1 MPPDEQR
8 PPGRP
13 IGLQLA
19 LTAKSVGMAFN
30 AALQAQGG
38 SVPVWLI
45 LNALTLE
52 ELETQLDLARS
63 LGIEG
68 PTLTRHLD
76 NLEEAGLVERRRS
89 DEDRRAVRVALTP
102 AGRTAHRS
110 MRGQVIGFNQRL
122 LRGIS
127 EDEQAQLRDLLD
139 RLGANAGEAGGAR
152 SGSPGAA

>member
-1 MPPDEQR
+1 MPPDER

-19 LTAKSVGMAFN
+19 LTAKAVSMSFN
-30 AALQAQGG
+30 AALQTQGG

-45 LNALTLE
+45 LNALTHERLA
-52 ELETQLDLARS
+52 TQVDLARS

-102 AGRTAHRS
+102 SGEAAYTSLRVAVGA
-110 MRGQVIGFNQRL
+110 FNDRL
-122 LRGIS
+122 LEGIS
-127 EDEQAQLRDLLD
+127 EAEQAQLRELLE
-139 RLGANAGEAGGAR
+139 RLGANAGEGVSVR
-152 SGSPGAA
+152 PGWRPGT

>member
-19 LTAKSVGMAFN
+19 LTAKTVGMAFN

-45 LNALTLE
+45 LNALTHEKLA
-52 ELETQLDLARS
+52 TQLDLARA

-76 NLEEAGLVERRRS
+76 NLEEVGLVERRRS

-102 AGRTAHRS
+102 AGVAQYASLRVA
-110 MRGQVIGFNQRL
+110 VAAFNERL
-122 LRGIS
+122 LAGVS
-127 EDEQAQLRDLLD
+127 DDEQAQLRELLD
-139 RLGANAGEAGGAR
+139 RLAANTGEAVAAG
-152 SGSPGAA
+152 SG

>member
-1 MPPDEQR
+1 MPPDAQR

-19 LTAKSVGMAFN
+19 LTAKAVSMSFN
-30 AALQAQGG
+30 AALQAHGG

-45 LNALTLE
+45 LNALTHENLA
-52 ELETQLDLARS
+52 TQLDLARS

-89 DEDRRAVRVALTP
+89 DEDRRAVRVALTESGSS
-102 AGRTAHRS
+102 AYTTLRS
-110 MRGQVIGFNQRL
+110 AVAAFNDQL
-122 LRGIS
+122 LQGIS
-127 EDEQAQLRDLLD
+127 EDEQAQLRALLE
-139 RLGANAGEAGGAR
+139 RLGANAGEAVPTR
-152 SGSPGAA
+152 PGSPAGT

>member
-1 MPPDEQR
+1 MPPDER

-19 LTAKSVGMAFN
+19 LTAKTISMAFN
-30 AALQAQGG
+30 AALQTQGG

-45 LNALTLE
+45 LNALTHERLA
-52 ELETQLDLARS
+52 TQVDLARS

-89 DEDRRAVRVALTP
+89 DEDRRAVRVALTTSGE
-102 AGRTAHRS
+102 AAYRS
-110 MRGQVIGFNQRL
+110 MRGEVIAFNDRL

-127 EDEQAQLRDLLD
+127 GAEEDQLRDLLE
-139 RLGANAGEAGGAR
+139 RLGANVSDLSS
-152 SGSPGAA
+152 SGPG

>member
-1 MPPDEQR
+1 MGASDGR
-8 PPGRP
+8 PAGRP
-13 IGLQLA
+13 IGLEVTR
-19 LTAKSVGMAFN
+19 TAKAVGMAFN
-30 AALQAQGG
+30 AALQAEGG

-45 LNALTLE
+45 LNALTHEKLA
-52 ELETQLDLARS
+52 TQLDLARS

-110 MRGQVIGFNQRL
+110 MRGQGIGFNERL

-139 RLGANAGEAGGAR
+139 RLGANA
-152 SGSPGAA
+152 

>member
-1 MPPDEQR
+1 MSPDEPR

-13 IGLQLA
+13 LGLQLA

-76 NLEEAGLVERRRS
+76 NLEEAGLVVRQRS
-89 DEDRRAVRVALTP
+89 EEDRRAVRVGLTP
-102 AGRTAHRS
+102 AGEAAYAS
-110 MRGQVIGFNQRL
+110 LLGEVAGFNRRL
-122 LRGIS
+122 LDGIS
-127 EDEQAQLRDLLD
+127 EGEQAQLRDLLG
-139 RLGANAGEAGGAR
+139 RL
-152 SGSPGAA
+152 

>member
-19 LTAKSVGMAFN
+19 LTAKTVSMAFN

-45 LNALTLE
+45 LNALTHEKLA
-52 ELETQLDLARS
+52 TQLDLARS

-89 DEDRRAVRVALTP
+89 DEDRRAVRVGLTP
-102 AGRTAHRS
+102 AGAAAYTTLRVAVAAFNEQLLTA
-110 MRGQVIGFNQRL
+110 
-122 LRGIS
+122 IS
-127 EDEQAQLRDLLD
+127 EDEQAQLRDLLE
-139 RLGANAGEAGGAR
+139 RLGANAGEAVPAR
-152 SGSPGAA
+152 PG